1 VSVLCLRIFPWQS
14 LRFEEQVLHVFK
26 AICVEQVLR
35 LINMVEIPNRGK
47 GKKGGKACVLLQQQS

>member
-1 VSVLCLRIFPWQS
+1 